1 MGNSKKK
8 HSVTHFLIGSFIGLI
23 VFSIMVFSMLGIYMS
38 RKSNKAINEVAQIY
52 PDTFKLSFNYV
63 LIRSAALFLLS
74 Q

>member
-38 RKSNKAINEVAQIY
+38 RKSNKSINFRWSMMVAYYKAYSINIFVIAY
-52 PDTFKLSFNYV
+52 
-63 LIRSAALFLLS
+63 LF
-74 Q
+74 